1 LAPGTGGV
9 KELYHQEFARRFAE
23 AGIAALLFDYPSFG
37 TSGGEPQ
44 QPNAGATPR
53 PIRGHRAVAACT
65 IRLPGSYQRAERACD
80 DNHLQ
85 QAHTRVTA
93 DTFPIL
99 NGLSIKRVV
108 INPGAMRTPHWHANA
123 NELTYCLSGTSL
135 ISVLDSGSQFSS
147 FTVSAGEMF
156 HIDSGSL
163 HHIENI
169 GDEVAEF
176 IIAFRHERPEDFGL
190 GAAFGAMTDAVLGNT
205 YDLPASDFAAIHR
218 DTSDRALAARAG
230 DPVVPTTAYFS
241 DSHKFAVESQS
252 APISIAVGS
261 ARLARVQFWSALKD
275 LAMYSLRIREDGMRE
290 PHWHP
295 ITAEMGYVHRGSAR
309 MTVMDPDGSL
319 DTWHLKEGDVYFVPR
334 AYPHHIEVVGS
345 DDIHFL
351 IFFDQPTPGD
361 IGYRASASAYS
372 RAVLAATFNTH
383 MAALPAFPFTNSD
396 PLIVTRNNPVDEY
409 AMGEKHEVQLSGR
422 SAGPLCS

>member
-1 LAPGTGGV
+1 MTTTVSPHSTSLINGDV
-9 KELYHQEFARRFAE
+9 VEQSEL
-23 AGIAALLFDYPSFG
+23 
-37 TSGGEPQ
+37 
-44 QPNAGATPR
+44 
-53 PIRGHRAVAACT
+53 
-65 IRLPGSYQRAERACD
+65 GSI
-80 DNHLQ
+80 
-85 QAHTRVTA
+85 TRVTA

-99 NGLSIKRVV
+99 RGLSMKRVV

-123 NELTYCLSGTSL
+123 NELTYCVSGTAL
-135 ISVLDSGSQFSS
+135 VSVLDDGSQFSS
-147 FTVSAGEMF
+147 FVVTAGDMF

-169 GDEVAEF
+169 SEATAEF

-205 YDLPASDFAAIHR
+205 YDLPASDFAALRR
-218 DTSDRALAARAG
+218 DTTDRPLAARDGAA
-230 DPVVPTTAYFS
+230 DVPSTAYFS
-241 DSHKFAVESQS
+241 DPHKFSVEATA

-261 ARLARVQFWSALKD
+261 AHVARVQFWPALKD

-309 MTVMDPDGSL
+309 MTVMDPDGSV
-319 DTWHLKEGDVYFVPR
+319 DTWYMQQGDVYFIPR

-351 IFFDQPTPGD
+351 VFFDQPTPGD
-361 IGYRASASAYS
+361 IGYRASVSAYS
-372 RAVLAATFNTH
+372 RKVLAATFDTH
-383 MAALPAFPFTNSD
+383 LAALPEFPFTPSD
-396 PLIVTRNNPVDEY
+396 PLIVTRNNPVD
-409 AMGEKHEVQLSGR
+409 ARGVGESV
-422 SAGPLCS
+422 